1 VTNQGFWL
9 GFSSIVA
16 DVDWFESFLD
26 NLTAVTVED
35 VHRVA
40 NTCLPRRNRTVG
52 YYVPQGLASQAV
64 PAG

>member
-16 DVDWFESFLD
+16 EVGWSESFLD
-26 NLTAVTVED
+26 KLATVGVED

-40 NTCLPRRNRTVG
+40 NLYLAKRNRTVG
-52 YYVPQGLASQAV
+52 RYIPDGL
-64 PAG
+64 